1 MGQGSAIAQAA
12 ADLLLVNEN
21 LLQVA
26 HAIATARRALRIVK
40 QNLAWAIAYN
50 LSAVPL
56 AAAGLVSPW
65 VAALGMSLSSL
76 AVVLNARRLASPERS
91 A

>member
-1 MGQGSAIAQAA
+1 M
-12 ADLLLVNEN
+12 
-21 LLQVA
+21 
-26 HAIATARRALRIVK
+26 VK
-40 QNLAWAIAYN
+40 QNLGWAIAYN

-76 AVVLNARRLASPERS
+76 AVVLNARRLAAPERV